1 MAASAIIGIIGAGV
15 GIAGTI
21 TNAVQGS
28 RANETA
34 QQQNAIALRQ
44 LEIQTKNSYLN
55 GMNAVRDYE
64 KAIADLEASKI
75 QYGIDIRD
83 AESQVESY
91 DKWLQN
97 YSGQYAQEVSS
108 KQAQTDQLQASGKEA
123 YENFLNAIGYSDAL
137 AGATGRVGA
146 NTSQALTTGA
156 IDRKLVEYVGEDRTL
171 DATGGLYGSQ
181 LTAANLEMEQLKIDL
196 EFQRYEMEQN
206 RENTLATIFDYQ
218 RAIALTDQSIAN
230 SMAAKSDLEQ
240 FIEQN
245 FKTGSAN
252 TGTVGVAGGLDLERL
267 LEAIQ
272 VAPVATNIPVGVAD
286 VKSLPSGT
294 ITPYTPTGYNPYV
307 L

>member
-1 MAASAIIGIIGAGV
+1 MAVSAIIGATAAVVGVGV
-15 GIAGTI
+15 GIAGTVI
-21 TNAVQGS
+21 NAKQGQK
-28 RANETA
+28 ANEVA
-34 QQQNAIALRQ
+34 QQQTNISQQQ

-55 GMNAVRDYE
+55 GLNSVRDYE
-64 KAIADLEASKI
+64 KSIADLEASKI

-83 AESQVESY
+83 AQSQVDSY

-97 YSGQYAQEVSS
+97 YSSQYAQEVGS

-156 IDRKLVEYVGEDRTL
+156 LDRKLVEYVGEDRTL

-181 LTAANLEMEQLKIDL
+181 LTAANLEMEQLKVDL

-206 RENTLATIFDYQ
+206 RANSLSTIADYQ
-218 RAIALTDQSIAN
+218 RAISLTNQSIAN
-230 SMAAKSDLEQ
+230 SKAAKSDLEQ

-245 FKTGSAN
+245 FN
-252 TGTVGVAGGLDLERL
+252 TGTPQATTGGVGMAGGIKS
-267 LEAIQ
+267 AIQ
-272 VAPVATNIPVGVAD
+272 SAVPVLVSNYQYA
-286 VKSLPSGT
+286 L
-294 ITPYTPTGYNPYV
+294 
-307 L
+307 